1 MGFTYRRL
9 PGRKEVGVFALLL
22 SAGVPVQAEEKSSF
36 TLDETVVTATLSE
49 MEVGKV
55 PAAVEVITAR
65 EIAEMGAETLHQILA
80 EAQSVT
86 LEPTSGRQSTVRLR
100 GLGSGSVLVLLD
112 GVRLPSGF
120 QDKVDLVEIPAGLI
134 ERIEIVRGP
143 GSALYGSDAIGG
155 VINVIT
161 KKPSGKPAAWF
172 GSRYGQSRH
181 GQAEETVFDA
191 GASGTAGSLGY
202 VVAGS
207 FSDKGRFDFD
217 ASDMQTDGDDMHVA
231 SGAASLLW
239 QAGERTTVSLGAIYA
254 EVEREGLRA
263 KNKRENDW
271 NNGSDRFTGNVELR
285 HELADDSSLLFRL
298 SRSEYDWGLKL
309 TPKDG
314 SASEQHEV
322 KQVSTQYD
330 GRWRL
335 GVAGGHIVTT
345 GVEYRA
351 EERVDD
357 AVESDVQN
365 FAVFVQDEI
374 SVTEKLQA
382 IVGLR
387 YDGHS
392 GFGSVLSPRINLA
405 WRLSERLRL
414 RAAYGE
420 GFRAPTAF
428 ELYSGSPYTINRV
441 LLPNPELDPQTSK
454 SWELGA
460 DYASGGFSLG
470 LTAFRNDVRDM
481 IAEVFTGTY
490 EGVKPKIP
498 VNRMENISD
507 AMTQG
512 FELSASW
519 KLGGGFELSDEF
531 TLLDSEDKGSGEELL
546 HVPDISNVLQ
556 LAWRGKEAGMTAKL
570 RLVTTT
576 GTHAIGG
583 GLKTA
588 GYSMVNLYASK
599 TLTSG
604 VKLYGGVDN
613 LFDKTVEGAY
623 GNVYGPGRSGTL
635 YYSGIGVTL

>member
-181 GQAEETVFDA
+181 GQAEEAVFDA

-217 ASDMQTDGDDMHVA
+217 ASDMQTDGDDMRVA

-285 HELADDSSLLFRL
+285 HELADDSSLLFHL

-335 GVAGGHIVTT
+335 GVAGGHVVTT

-357 AVESDVQN
+357 TVESDAQN

-387 YDGHS
+387 YDEHS

-405 WRLSERLRL
+405 WRLNERLRL

-428 ELYSGSPYTINRV
+428 ELYSGSPYTVNRI
-441 LLPNPELDPQTSK
+441 LLPNPELEPQQSR

-460 DYASGGFSLG
+460 DYANGGFSLG
-470 LTAFRNDVRDM
+470 LTAFRNDLRDM
-481 IAEVFTGTY
+481 IAEVYTGMDQ
-490 EGVKPKIP
+490 GKIRI
-498 VNRMENISD
+498 NRMENISD

-519 KLGGGFELSDEF
+519 RLGGGFELSDEF
-531 TLLDSEDKGSGEELL
+531 TLLDSEDKASGEELL
-546 HVPDISNVLQ
+546 HVPDMANVLQ
-556 LAWRGKEAGMTAKL
+556 LAWRGKAAGMTAKL
-570 RLVTTT
+570 RLVTT
-576 GTHAIGG
+576 GSRSIGG
-583 GLKTA
+583 GTRSA

-599 TLTSG
+599 ALTSS
-604 VKLYGGVDN
+604 VSLYAGADN
-613 LFDKTVEGAY
+613 LFDTKVESAY
-623 GNVYGPGRSGTL
+623 GNVYGPGSSGTL
-635 YYSGIGVTL
+635 YYGGIGLKI

>member
-1 MGFTYRRL
+1 MGFAFRCL
-9 PGRKEVGVFALLL
+9 PGKRETGLLALLL
-22 SAGVPVQAEEKSSF
+22 SAGAPLHAEEAGSF

-49 MEVGKV
+49 TEIGKV
-55 PAAVEVITAR
+55 PAAVEVISSQ

-80 EAQSVT
+80 EAQSVA

-100 GLGSGSVLVLLD
+100 GLSGSVLVLLD

-120 QDKVDLVEIPAGLI
+120 QDKVDLVEIPAGI
-134 ERIEIVRGP
+134 VERIEIVRGP

-191 GASGTAGSLGY
+191 GASGTTGSLGY

-217 ASDMQTDGDDMHVA
+217 ASDMQTDGDDMRVA
-231 SGAASLLW
+231 SGATSLLW
-239 QAGERTTVSLGAIYA
+239 QAGERTTVGFGAIYA

-271 NNGSDRFTGNVELR
+271 NNASDRFASNVELR
-285 HELADDSSLLFRL
+285 HEFSGDSSLLFRL
-298 SRSEYDWGLKL
+298 SRSEYDWGLEL
-309 TPKDG
+309 TPKGVSVGERHD
-314 SASEQHEV
+314 V
-322 KQVSTQYD
+322 RQVSTQYD
-330 GRWRL
+330 GRWRV
-335 GVAGGHIVTT
+335 GFAGNHVVTT
-345 GVEYRA
+345 GVEYRT
-351 EERVDD
+351 EDRTDD

-374 SVTEKLQA
+374 LVTGKLQA

-387 YDGHS
+387 YDDHS

-460 DYASGGFSLG
+460 DYAIGGFSLG

-490 EGVKPKIP
+490 EGVKPRIP

-512 FELSASW
+512 IELGAAW
-519 KLGGGFELSDEF
+519 KLGGGFDLSDEF

-570 RLVTTT
+570 RLVTT

-599 TLTSG
+599 MLTSG

-635 YYSGIGVTL
+635 YYSGIGVAL